1 MKYDLKIFFGILMAL
16 SLVFTGGCS
25 GSSDAEVTSDAS
37 EVQSYLDD
45 NPESANLDM
54 EPPPDPE

>member
-1 MKYDLKIFFGILMAL
+1 MKHSLKIFFGILMAL
-16 SLVFTGGCS
+16 PLVVASGCS
-25 GSSDAEVTSDAS
+25 GSSDPEVTSDAS
-37 EVQSYLDD
+37 EVQNYLDQ